1 MKKYVCISGFNVKQA
16 NRGNAAL
23 SYGAVSFLLVKGL
36 LHEGQELV
44 LFSPWKNIFRKKN
57 YKIKKETFKVQGK
70 EWVLHTVPISFIE
83 ILLMKLGISLPFTKA
98 WSYIVQ
104 TEFEAADYGGDGMT
118 DIYGDALFIRRFR
131 QTRILWQKKVPLIM
145 LPMTIGPFIKT
156 QNKLLAEKVIRYAS
170 KVYVR
175 DNNYVSEL
183 ERMGITYEREKDL
196 SAYMQPE
203 PWDVHI
209 EKNAVGINVSGLAYS
224 NHFGNLAGQFGTYP
238 NLINALIR
246 HFTAKG
252 MHVYLIPHSYRYGN
266 PEKDNDDMV
275 ACKAIYRNIDDKTYV
290 HFVDKDLTS
299 PQVKFVISQMKFF
312 IGTRMHANFAAI
324 YTHVPVFG
332 LAYSYKFKGAFDANG
347 LNGELQTH
355 MINGMKEEDI
365 PLLVQKI
372 DQVYKRLTIYEN

>member
-36 LHEGQELV
+36 LREGQELV
-44 LFSPWKNIFRKKN
+44 LFSPWRNIFRKKN
-57 YKIKKETFKVQGK
+57 YEIKKETFKVQGK

-83 ILLMKLGISLPFTKA
+83 IFLMKLGVSLPFTKA
-98 WSYIVQ
+98 WSYIAQ

-275 ACKAIYRNIDDKTYV
+275 ACEAIYRNIDDKTYV

-347 LNGELQTH
+347 LNGKLQTH

-372 DQVYKRLTIYEN
+372 DQVYKRLTVYEN